1 MAHNPYAPPKS
12 PGELG
17 EPGPGVSP
25 SMLRV
30 VAGVFIAYGLYT
42 VLVSWSYQSVLGVLG
57 VLIGVVSAL
66 GGVGLALRRPW
77 SRFCIYAV
85 SVVVIGWWLY
95 FSVVVPL
102 SESRS
107 SVYPSTMTL
116 VLGWLIALFPGMCVA
131 VIAVGSSY
139 LVTRHFRRK

>member
-1 MAHNPYAPPKS
+1 VAHNPYAPPKAP
-12 PGELG
+12 PGEP
-17 EPGPGVSP
+17 EVGVSP

-30 VAGVFIAYGLYT
+30 VAGVFIAHGLYA
-42 VLVSWSYQSVLGVLG
+42 VLVSWGYQSVLGVVG

-85 SVVVIGWWLY
+85 SIGVIGWWLY

-102 SESRS
+102 SHSRS
-107 SVYPSTMTL
+107 SVYPNTTTL